1 MENQILEKYAR
12 LVVQSGV
19 NIQKGQT
26 LVVASPIECAPFTRL
41 IAEQAYQAGARDVV
55 INWKDEISSKIR
67 FLQAPNEI
75 FDEFPNWQK
84 EFYLSYVREGAA
96 FVSISAS
103 DPELLKDVDPG
114 RIMRVQKASNT
125 ALEEYRERLMSNRNR
140 WCVVS
145 VPTPAWAKK
154 VFAGLPEAE
163 AVEALWSSI
172 AKAVRVDT
180 EDPVAAW
187 EAHKAHLKN
196 RLEFLNEAK
205 FHSLHYRNSLGTD
218 LTVALPEDHL
228 WLGGSEF
235 SPDGIEFIA
244 NMPTEE
250 VFTLPR
256 KNGVN
261 GVIVSSKPLNY
272 NGNLIDRFSLT
283 LKEGRIIDCKAQVG
297 EAILK
302 KLVETDDGSHYLGEV
317 ALVPHASPIS
327 ESNILFYNTL
337 FDENASCHFA
347 IGKAYPVCIKE
358 GENKSKEELTQ
369 LGVNDS
375 LVHVDFMIGTADL
388 EIMGVTAEGKEV
400 PVFKNGNFAFSR

>member
-1 MENQILEKYAR
+1 MDSQMLEKYAR
-12 LVVQSGV
+12 LVVKSGV

-26 LVVASPIECAPFTRL
+26 LVVASPIEGAPFTRL

-55 INWKDEISSKIR
+55 ISWKDEISAKIR
-67 FLQAPNEI
+67 FLQAPEEI
-75 FDEFPNWQK
+75 FDEYPKWQK

-114 RIMRVQKASNT
+114 RIMRAQKAGNI
-125 ALEEYRERLMSNRNR
+125 ALEEYRERLMSNRNP
-140 WCVVS
+140 WCVVA
-145 VPTPAWAKK
+145 VPTPAWARK

-163 AVEALWSSI
+163 AVEALWSAI

-180 EDPVAAW
+180 ADPVAAW
-187 EAHKAHLKN
+187 AAHKANLKKN
-196 RLEFLNEAK
+196 MDFLNTAK
-205 FHSLHYRNSLGTD
+205 FRSLHYRNSLGTD
-218 LTVALPEDHL
+218 LTVELPEDHL
-228 WLGGSEF
+228 WLGGSEYT
-235 SPDGIEFIA
+235 PEGLEFIA

-261 GVIVSSKPLNY
+261 GTVVSSKPLNY
-272 NGNLIDRFSLT
+272 NGNLIDRFSFT
-283 LKEGRIIDCKAQVG
+283 VKDGRIVASKAQTGG
-297 EAILK
+297 EILQ
-302 KLVETDDGSHYLGEV
+302 KLVETDEGSHYLGEV

-327 ESNILFYNTL
+327 DSNILFYNTL

-347 IGKAYPVCIKE
+347 IGKAYPVCLKE
-358 GENKSKEELTQ
+358 GETKSKEELAR

-375 LVHVDFMIGTADL
+375 LVHVDFMVGTADL
-388 EIMGVTAEGKEV
+388 EITGVTAEGAEI
-400 PVFKNGNFAFSR
+400 PVFRNGNFALPR